1 MKVIYMN
8 DTLCL
13 MQSTQDLEE
22 LNTLVISG
30 ELKTLNEK
38 PYLLIIEE

>member
-1 MKVIYMN
+1 MN

-13 MQSTQDLEE
+13 MQDAAKDNE
-22 LNTLVISG
+22 NFNAFVASG
-30 ELKTLNEK
+30 ELKVLNEK